1 MSFQI
6 PDVDTEFDTDAGY
19 QPMPKNDIC
28 YFDYLGLFRFYNDG
42 SVTPLDKDTHFEW
55 DTTSS
60 YPRFYSGMS
69 CYTVHRIIGKI
80 LWPLKTRPPEL
91 KYIDHIDGCTS
102 NNAWKNLRPVTPS
115 MNAINRRSK
124 KRPIKGWE
132 HETEAWL
139 TKINACMAKKGKP
152 VWRKAKDARNKYI
165 AKFTSQG
172 KRIEI
177 GAFDT
182 PAEAHEAYLNGREQ
196 HIKDELRSIWM
207 KHMNTE

>member
-1 MSFQI
+1 
-6 PDVDTEFDTDAGY
+6 
-19 QPMPKNDIC
+19 
-28 YFDYLGLFRFYNDG
+28 
-42 SVTPLDKDTHFEW
+42 
-55 DTTSS
+55 
-60 YPRFYSGMS
+60 
-69 CYTVHRIIGKI
+69 
-80 LWPLKTRPPEL
+80 
-91 KYIDHIDGCTS
+91 
-102 NNAWKNLRPVTPS
+102 
-115 MNAINRRSK
+115 
-124 KRPIKGWE
+124 
-132 HETEAWL
+132 
-139 TKINACMAKKGKP
+139 MAKKGKP